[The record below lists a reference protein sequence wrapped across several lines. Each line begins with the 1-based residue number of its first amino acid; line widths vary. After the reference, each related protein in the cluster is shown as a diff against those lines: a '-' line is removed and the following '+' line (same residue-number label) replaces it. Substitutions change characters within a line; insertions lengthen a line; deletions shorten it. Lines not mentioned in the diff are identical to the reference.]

1 MGDRPNTAPYPA
13 QKTSDAVPQHKHYA
27 MTGEANR
34 PIPGGTGKK
43 TPA

>member
-1 MGDRPNTAPYPA
+1 MSDRPTTKPYPEQKTAP
-13 QKTSDAVPQHKHYA
+13 AVPQHKHYA

-34 PIPGGTGKK
+34 PIPGGMGKK